1 MEAGTIAQWNVK
13 EGDSFEAGSVVA
25 EIETDKATMGFEAQ
39 DPGVV
44 AKILVQAGSEIKVG
58 TAIMVIVDD
67 TDSATELVAAFA
79 GYVAEA
85 APEAAAPAAPPVAAA
100 PVAAAPVAAAPVAAA
115 PVAAPP
121 VAAPTPAPVVAAAPA
136 APAAAPPAPAAA
148 PAQAVAPAVT
158 AVLPTRWGSG
168 VRGSAL
174 SHKLATDQH
183 KYIDLY
189 GSTGQFPMD

>member
-100 PVAAAPVAAAPVAAA
+100 PVAAAPVAA
-115 PVAAPP
+115 PP